1 MSNLSDLVCGNV
13 KGSGNLARSL
23 RHLAQTLTLLE
34 RHLRRGEPKR
44 RPLERLVCPFL
55 IRSIIE
61 VACTSLIGRRDP
73 FRILTLAEI
82 QSQGD
87 YLSSGKVAA
96 TIQWTGDVLAGASVK
111 NLWSSDRKTTDMTRA
126 LLGDYQDHIF
136 WQPAFLRLSDHLA
149 SYGGTMTFGDWTR
162 RLLNT
167 EPKSLVPQF
176 RGTASET
183 YAAASKGVHHE
194 FVLSMSAYYDDAT
207 LEKLT
212 EDSLW
217 LVATMGVVANFDE
230 STAFALTPGRSVKCY
245 EELQR

>member
-1 MSNLSDLVCGNV
+1 NLSDLVCGNV
-13 KGSGNLARSL
+13 KGNGNLARSL

-34 RHLRRGEPKR
+34 RHLRRGALKR

-73 FRILTLAEI
+73 FRVLTLAEI

-96 TIQWTGDVLAGASVK
+96 AIQWTGDVFAGAPVK
-111 NLWSSDRKTTDMTRA
+111 NLWDSDRKTTDMTRA

-136 WQPAFLRLSDHLA
+136 WQPAFLRLSDHLS

-162 RLLNT
+162 R
-167 EPKSLVPQF
+167 
-176 RGTASET
+176 
-183 YAAASKGVHHE
+183 
-194 FVLSMSAYYDDAT
+194 
-207 LEKLT
+207 
-212 EDSLW
+212 
-217 LVATMGVVANFDE
+217 
-230 STAFALTPGRSVKCY
+230 
-245 EELQR
+245 